1 MKLIKSN
8 KDDNLNSL
16 CNELDKEIDLIL
28 DDYIIN
34 GVINRRLAISLM
46 EGFKNVY
53 VNYMNIIFDDGKI
66 SKEEKNIIILET
78 FNSML
83 SDVIVVK

>member
-46 EGFKNVY
+46 EGFKNFY